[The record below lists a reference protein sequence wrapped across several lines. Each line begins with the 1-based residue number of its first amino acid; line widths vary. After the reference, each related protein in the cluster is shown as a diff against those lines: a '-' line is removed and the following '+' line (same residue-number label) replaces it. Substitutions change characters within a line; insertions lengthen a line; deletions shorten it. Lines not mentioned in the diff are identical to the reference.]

1 MHTHHINTLDQEW
14 QILLNINAN
23 ENTLLEKWVALA
35 QQLKAAGYRY
45 QTHHITAIGEGTA
58 TAARLCREG
67 ARHIIAAGGDGTINE
82 VVNGIF
88 TSGVETRDVYLA
100 ILPMGRGNDMVRT
113 HQYPH
118 DPNQCVSILQQGLFM
133 KHDIG
138 FVRVTE
144 GDELVRERHFINIA
158 GFGFD
163 GEVIHNVTYRPKKL
177 PGLSVY
183 MSGLIT
189 TLLKRKSPTV
199 QIKAG
204 DKVFQGK
211 IFMTVG
217 CICQYNGSGMREAKM
232 ADPQD
237 GLMDIIIVPDVS
249 TLRVLWHLKD
259 LKSGNHVDKM
269 KQVLHWQ
276 TQELTI
282 TSTDRVYGEV
292 EGEVLPYG
300 DYHIT
305 LIPNALNVLT
315 NIKAPGI
322 IAPQEP
328 LAT

>member
-1 MHTHHINTLDQEW
+1 MYTTHHINTLEQEW

-23 ENTLLEKWVALA
+23 ENTLLEKWVAIA
-35 QQLKAAGYRY
+35 QHLKAAGFRY

-100 ILPMGRGNDMVRT
+100 ILPMGRGNDTVRT
-113 HQYPH
+113 HLYPK
-118 DPNQCVSILQQGLFM
+118 NTSECVEILKQGRFL
-133 KHDIG
+133 KHDVG
-138 FVRVTE
+138 LVRVME
-144 GDELVRERHFINIA
+144 GEELVRERHFINIA

-177 PGLSVY
+177 PGLSIY

-189 TLLKRKSPTV
+189 TLLKRKAPAAH
-199 QIKAG
+199 IKSG
-204 DKVFQGK
+204 DKCFDGK
-211 IFMTVG
+211 IFMAVA

-237 GLMDIIIVPDVS
+237 GLMDVIIIPNIS
-249 TLRVLWHLKD
+249 APRVAWHLKD
-259 LKSGNHVDKM
+259 LSKGDHVEKI
-269 KQVLHWQ
+269 KIVQHWQ
-276 TQELTI
+276 TRELTI
-282 TSTDRVYGEV
+282 TSDEQVLGEV

-300 DYHIT
+300 NYQIS
-305 LIPNALNVLT
+305 LIPNSLNVLT
-315 NIKAPGI
+315 NLK
-322 IAPQEP
+322 
-328 LAT
+328 

>member
-1 MHTHHINTLDQEW
+1 MSTTHHINTLEPKW

-23 ENTLLEKWVALA
+23 ENTLLEKWVAIA
-35 QQLKAAGYRY
+35 QHLKAAGFRY

-67 ARHIIAAGGDGTINE
+67 ARHLIAAGGDGTINE

-113 HQYPH
+113 HQYPKNTS
-118 DPNQCVSILQQGLFM
+118 DCVNILQQGNFL

-138 FVRVTE
+138 MVRVME
-144 GDELVRERHFINIA
+144 SEELVRERHFINIA

-189 TLLKRKSPTV
+189 TLLKRKAPTV
-199 QIKAG
+199 QITG
-204 DKVFQGK
+204 DDDKTFSGK
-211 IFMTVG
+211 IFMALG
-217 CICQYNGSGMREAKM
+217 CICQYNGGGMREAKT

-237 GLMDIIIVPDVS
+237 GLMDIIIVKDVS

-259 LKSGNHVDKM
+259 LKSGNHVEKM
-269 KQVLHWQ
+269 KQVVEHWQ
-276 TQELTI
+276 TRFLTI
-282 TSTDRVYGEV
+282 TSPDRVYGEV

-300 DYHIT
+300 DYQISI
-305 LIPNALNVLT
+305 IPNALNVLT
-315 NIKAPGI
+315 NIK
-322 IAPQEP
+322 
-328 LAT
+328 